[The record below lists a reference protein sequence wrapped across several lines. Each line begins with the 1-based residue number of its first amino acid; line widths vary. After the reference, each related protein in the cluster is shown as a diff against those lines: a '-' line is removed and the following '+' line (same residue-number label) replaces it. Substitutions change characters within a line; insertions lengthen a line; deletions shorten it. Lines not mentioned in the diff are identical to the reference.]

1 MRVETACFVS
11 PRTRDAGGWRGAAFC
26 RRPVQC
32 HSLLPLGISPRKRC
46 PHRGQPHFGPR
57 IPSKGL
63 TPHPFSGLSLA
74 QLGLEGQTPEFLAEP
89 RASLLSSEIHPQ
101 RSPSHF
107 GSLYSR
113 RRGVHMHGAHSRT
126 THTCTCTHT
135 DARPLTLSQ
144 HAPIYRYK
152 FALRRVL
159 RALQYSPLTSTH
171 EHVGTGTSANAP
183 DIQHTHTHSR
193 SHHTPTI
200 LFPGTMQTFPGKA
213 LYPSMCKEG
222 RRKLASRW
230 WAGAGEEEHVAGTEM
245 DFTPSSP

>member
-1 MRVETACFVS
+1 MHCSVPQPAS
-11 PRTRDAGGWRGAAFC
+11 PRDFSTETLPTQGPA
-26 RRPVQC
+26 
-32 HSLLPLGISPRKRC
+32 SLWP
-46 PHRGQPHFGPR
+46 QN

-101 RSPSHF
+101 RSPSYF

-113 RRGVHMHGAHSRT
+113 RRGVHMHGAHSHT

-144 HAPIYRYK
+144 HAPVYRYK

-171 EHVGTGTSANAP
+171 VHVGTGASANAP
-183 DIQHTHTHSR
+183 DIQHTHTHV
-193 SHHTPTI
+193 HTTLPQSSS
-200 LFPGTMQTFPGKA
+200 LGQCRLSPGCAK
-213 LYPSMCKEG
+213 
-222 RRKLASRW
+222 R
-230 WAGAGEEEHVAGTEM
+230 AGGN
-245 DFTPSSP
+245 